1 MAEQKK
7 RIIFIPFLAAISL
20 ALCLCTPL
28 LAEDTTTAATAK
40 ESRLW
45 NLNNVDI
52 QAVIEEISRETG
64 KNFIVDPRV
73 SGRVNIIS
81 NKPMSPNEIYPVF
94 LSMLQVLG
102 FSAVQVGDI
111 VKILPMNDA
120 QRSSVPVSDLNQR
133 PKGRDTLIV
142 QVIPIKNSSASK
154 LVPIL
159 RPLLPESSNLGAYDP
174 AGVLIVSATANNV
187 DRILKIVH
195 DVDKANTNDI
205 EVITLEQAT
214 AAQVVNVISSL
225 QTTSGEAGGNVTL
238 AADDHTNSIL
248 ISGDAQKRAR
258 LRALVA
264 QLDVASPA
272 GSTGNTQVI
281 YLHYLK
287 AKDFAAIL
295 SKIAQGGGEEGGK
308 EKAGP
313 QNKISIQAEP
323 TTNALIITAPPS
335 MMMNLKSVVA
345 RLDNRPAQVLVE
357 AAIVEVDENAS
368 LQLGILWGQLAFEGS
383 ASPIDNVGL
392 PFGFNPGI
400 GVIKNGN
407 LREII
412 NLLATNGSTNILST
426 PSVLVMDNQEAKIEV
441 GQNLSLETGSY
452 SNTNGT
458 NSSVSPFN
466 TVQRDRIGLHL
477 YVTPQINRG
486 DAVQLTIDQ
495 GNETLENPNDITLT
509 PITNV
514 TALKTTVLV
523 NNGDILVLGGLIS
536 NSLTKSTTKIPL
548 VGDIPF
554 IGAFFTYDTSTMTKK
569 NLMIFLKPAILHQS
583 KDNLAVTDS
592 KYNFIR
598 SQQLRLEE
606 PRKTLTNDPNTRVL
620 PVWFEQPALPSPF
633 PNQLP

>member
-28 LAEDTTTAATAK
+28 LAEDITTAPAK
-40 ESRLW
+40 ETRLW

-73 SGRVNIIS
+73 SGRVNIVS
-81 NKPMSPNEIYPVF
+81 NKPMSPAEIYPVF

-120 QRSSVPVSDLNQR
+120 QRSSTPVSDLIQR
-133 PKGRDTLIV
+133 PKGSDALVV

-174 AGVLIVSATANNV
+174 AGVLIISATANNV

-225 QTTSGEAGGNVTL
+225 QTTPGEPGAGNATL

-248 ISGDAQKRAR
+248 ISGDAQKRMR
-258 LRALVA
+258 LRALIA

-272 GSTGNTQVI
+272 GTTGNTQVV

-295 SKIAQGGGEEGGK
+295 SKIAQGGGEEGSK
-308 EKAGP
+308 EKPGP
-313 QNKISIQAEP
+313 QNKVSIQAEP

-368 LQLGILWGQLAFEGS
+368 LQLGILWGQLAFEGPV
-383 ASPIDNVGL
+383 SPTVDTGL

-509 PITNV
+509 PVTNV

-569 NLMIFLKPAILHQS
+569 NLMIFLKPAILHQG